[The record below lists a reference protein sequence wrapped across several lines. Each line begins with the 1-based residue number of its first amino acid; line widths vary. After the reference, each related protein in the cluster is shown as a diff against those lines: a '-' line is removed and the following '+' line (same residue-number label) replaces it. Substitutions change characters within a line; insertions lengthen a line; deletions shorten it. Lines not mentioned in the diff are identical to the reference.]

1 MTLVEVLP
9 ASDSLQVS
17 LKAERDGGQL
27 TGGNIVVKR
36 LDPLLGN
43 IDWLIPHGFSI
54 MGFYHYEACAEK
66 LVRCYL
72 EDFEASGRILEMTT
86 GFPWQ

>member
-9 ASDSLQVS
+9 ASDFLQVS
-17 LKAERDGGQL
+17 LEVELHGQQL

-54 MGFYHYEACAEK
+54 MGFYHYEACVEK

-72 EDFEASGRILEMTT
+72 EDLEASGKILEKTT
-86 GFPWQ
+86 GIPWR